1 MIAGLLILTSCSS
14 PITPASIDTPIETLS
29 VEPTATLIETPM
41 DAPTATPIE
50 ALSVEPTATLI
61 ETPMDAPTAT
71 PIETPTTA
79 PTPREPTRLGISFDA
94 EISNKEVKFWVEQA
108 VGEMLDPPTD
118 FLGLIW
124 PIGSPVD
131 DEPDPHLFDG
141 AGFSEHE
148 HKLSP
153 AEVDETVASFVNWQT
168 GLEDC
173 TDAERRN
180 FSDEA
185 RVVGLWIRGAADV
198 ATAPGPCLKS
208 RAAIYAR
215 TIEQDK
221 TTATEIFFHE
231 AYHGLSNKLLNLCAT
246 NAPGRSEDDLNNRR
260 WFAEG
265 TADYF
270 GVYMAAKIEGRENY
284 RQKILERAYLDLK
297 GDPGMGLDSA
307 YVQSAAVVLMLD
319 RGMISEEK
327 LLNGSYFHNC
337 SWIDEFDPQAA
348 EIEYIFE
355 NFNKIRLL
363 DGEYSYSS
371 EVISD

>member
-1 MIAGLLILTSCSS
+1 MKKLLIVITGLLILTSCAS
-14 PITPASIDTPIETLS
+14 PTTEAPTSTET
-29 VEPTATLIETPM
+29 PTA
-41 DAPTATPIE
+41 ASTATTI
-50 ALSVEPTATLI
+50 VK
-61 ETPMDAPTAT
+61 
-71 PIETPTTA
+71 PTTA
-79 PTPREPTRLGISFDA
+79 PTVTPTAKPTTAPAVTPTAKPKTAPREPTRLGISFDA
-94 EISNKEVKFWVEQA
+94 EISSAEVKSWVEQA

-118 FLGLIW
+118 FFGLIW

-153 AEVDETVASFVNWQT
+153 AEVDETVVSFVNWQA
-168 GLEDC
+168 GLEGC
-173 TDAERRN
+173 TDAEKRN
-180 FSDEA
+180 WSDGA
-185 RVVGLWIRGAADV
+185 RVVSLWIRNAADV

-215 TIEQDK
+215 TLAQDK

-307 YVQSAAVVLMLD
+307 YVQSAAVVLMID

-337 SWIDEFDPQAA
+337 SWIDEFDPLAVG
-348 EIEYIFE
+348 IDYIFE
-355 NFNKIRLL
+355 NFNKIQLI

-371 EVISD
+371 EVISG

>member
-1 MIAGLLILTSCSS
+1 VT
-14 PITPASIDTPIETLS
+14 PTPA
-29 VEPTATLIETPM
+29 PTQ
-41 DAPTATPIE
+41 
-50 ALSVEPTATLI
+50 
-61 ETPMDAPTAT
+61 
-71 PIETPTTA
+71 
-79 PTPREPTRLGISFDA
+79 RGPTRLGISFDA
-94 EISNKEVKFWVEQA
+94 EISSAEVQSWVEQA
-108 VGEMLDPPTD
+108 VVEMLDPATD

-131 DEPDPHLFDG
+131 DEPDPQLFDG
-141 AGFSEHE
+141 VHFSEHE

-153 AEVDETVASFVNWQT
+153 AEVDEVVAHFVNWQT
-168 GLEDC
+168 NLEGC
-173 TDAERRN
+173 SNAERRE
-180 FSDEA
+180 FSDRA

-198 ATAPGPCLKS
+198 ATAPAPCVKS
-208 RAAIYAR
+208 RSAIYAR
-215 TIEQDK
+215 TLDQDK

-231 AYHGLSNKLLNLCAT
+231 TYHGLSNYLLNSCAT

-284 RQKILERAYLDLK
+284 RQKMLKRAYEDLQ
-297 GDPGMGLDSA
+297 GDPGMGLESA
-307 YVQSAAVVLMLD
+307 YVQSAAMVLMLD

-337 SWIDEFDPQAA
+337 SWIDEFDPQAVG
-348 EIEYIFE
+348 IDYIFE
-355 NFNKIRLL
+355 NFNKIRIL

-371 EVISD
+371 EVISG